1 MACHY
6 PRTANDLLFALV
18 RAGHLEPSQHV
29 ADGLLSA
36 ADRPQDGLAGVTP
49 LQARLRAAQVLTEA
63 GQAEDAIAIA
73 PPAVLAAGGDADG
86 SARMQASGVLAEA
99 GDEATALA
107 LAVAGERPGYA
118 HVYLVAVS
126 LWLAAYGY
134 LPQATRRAAEA
145 VADAARMRGSDGK
158 FHYNAT
164 IRELDKRAGQLKAQA
179 STTAGNARE
188 KILDIAR
195 HAATDGADPVQ
206 TAAGRRRDARRE
218 AAGEIAAQPPWP
230 ALVDR
235 RLLWWPAAEYDR
247 LVRQVPDIAG
257 ILGGPWREHTARIES
272 FMTAADTPGSTEPL
286 LLAHADFTKFTAYL
300 ENSAAD
306 PRLSPVQTAFTRH
319 AGAGYHYPAHWPS
332 GRR

>member
-1 MACHY
+1 MS
-6 PRTANDLLFALV
+6 RVGDV
-18 RAGHLEPSQHV
+18 
-29 ADGLLSA
+29 
-36 ADRPQDGLAGVTP
+36 PQDH
-49 LQARLRAAQVLTEA
+49 RA
-63 GQAEDAIAIA
+63 
-73 PPAVLAAGGDADG
+73 
-86 SARMQASGVLAEA
+86 
-99 GDEATALA
+99 
-107 LAVAGERPGYA
+107 AVAGERPGYA

-126 LWLAAYGY
+126 LWLAAHGY
-134 LPQATRRAAEA
+134 LPQATRLAAVA

-158 FHYNAT
+158 FHHNAT

-179 STTAGNARE
+179 ITTAGNARE

-257 ILGGPWREHTARIES
+257 
-272 FMTAADTPGSTEPL
+272 DPG
-286 LLAHADFTKFTAYL
+286 
-300 ENSAAD
+300 
-306 PRLSPVQTAFTRH
+306 RPVA
-319 AGAGYHYPAHWPS
+319 
-332 GRR
+332 